1 MADAGVC
8 RLLGRALHA
17 DDAINETLELITL
30 PSRRHMSARRF
41 VCALE
46 NDILFFCQTLVELLP
61 RMSLKKKE
69 TIQQTRKRKGKFCF
83 TSNEKM
89 FDK

>member
-30 PSRRHMSARRF
+30 PSRRHMSARHF
-41 VCALE
+41 VYALE
-46 NDILFFCQTLVELLP
+46 NDILFFFLPNVGGAVAAHVLQEKKNTANSEAQGEILLY
-61 RMSLKKKE
+61 
-69 TIQQTRKRKGKFCF
+69 QQ
-83 TSNEKM
+83 
-89 FDK
+89 